1 MAKVYGQDIPSKF
14 YDTYHNFFNQSYDQS
29 HQPYGKTVKKS
40 NWDFPGYPFHPHFP
54 SPAQLYVRAIF
65 KSATQC
71 WHLQPDTGGATK
83 PDVGPRGKEW
93 WELEADKDRT
103 FGYRKFMSDTLLYKF
118 RIGEPTWCMPIGI
131 PATYVSWDNPDDN
144 FCEDV
149 DLYCNYKYFRHSWWI
164 YLSRPPEDHSKQFFN
179 IYAWHMYPQGSHD
192 VIIDAFLP
200 ELFVFD
206 PCGLTWNTRP
216 GTEQILSQHVV
227 LGLGWYKFWVG
238 PYEQIYLRIEFRHF
252 DAWDP
257 DFFGGLIF
265 YGPKNDNI
273 PKRPFFS
280 FE

>member
-1 MAKVYGQDIPSKF
+1 
-14 YDTYHNFFNQSYDQS
+14 
-29 HQPYGKTVKKS
+29 
-40 NWDFPGYPFHPHFP
+40 
-54 SPAQLYVRAIF
+54 
-65 KSATQC
+65 
-71 WHLQPDTGGATK
+71 
-83 PDVGPRGKEW
+83 
-93 WELEADKDRT
+93 
-103 FGYRKFMSDTLLYKF
+103 
-118 RIGEPTWCMPIGI
+118 
-131 PATYVSWDNPDDN
+131 
-144 FCEDV
+144 
-149 DLYCNYKYFRHSWWI
+149 
-164 YLSRPPEDHSKQFFN
+164 
-179 IYAWHMYPQGSHD
+179 MYPQGSHD